1 MLNNVYKQ
9 CHRCSFLESEVK
21 DKVANHNG
29 QHKGF
34 ALSLLVSLC
43 RN

>member
-9 CHRCSFLESEVK
+9 CHRCSFPVSEVK
-21 DKVANHNG
+21 DKVANFNG
-29 QHKGF
+29 QHKAF